1 MKYISNILL
10 LIFLLSIISCS
21 DFLDYKESDKMI
33 PKTIENYSEF
43 LYGEVI
49 LDKGNHYMKEIPF
62 MTDDFSEVVGTSTSN
77 EDKRLDLLSYYTW
90 KKEIEVDYKGKI
102 QESKP
107 WANLYHKVLM
117 CNIILNDIAELT
129 EVEKESRERY
139 ILEGE
144 ALFLRANAYFK
155 LINLYGEP
163 YENEE
168 QAKTALGVPINDA
181 IGVSDKLHRRSSVFK
196 VYQLIEEDLKKSIEL
211 FKKYKRNEA
220 TIFRPNLD
228 AALLLLS
235 RVYLYEKKN
244 SKTIEV
250 CNDLFT
256 ETSKTICDLSKLPE
270 SKFFVKDNTGI
281 LFTYEQW
288 EYASVF
294 TQYGKFYYRVSSDL
308 MGLFS
313 MNDLRKSAF
322 FCYSYYHPCKAKSGY
337 TNINGKVFR
346 LEEAYL
352 NMAEALIETDYKQ
365 AIDYINDIRRNRF
378 KKDAE
383 NPNSYKVSAESK
395 EEAWEVVKR
404 ERRVELCFELHRWF
418 DLRRWGRP
426 EIRHTYTNEDMV
438 SSKVYVL
445 EKNSPNYTLP
455 IPDHVLKVNPYIENI
470 KRVES
475 KIE

>member
-1 MKYISNILL
+1 MKYIINILIF
-10 LIFLLSIISCS
+10 IFLLSISSCS

-49 LDKGNHYMKEIPF
+49 LDKGNYFMKEIPF
-62 MTDDFSEVVGTSTSN
+62 MSDEFSEAVGSTTSSSDRRQ
-77 EDKRLDLLSYYTW
+77 ELLSYYTW
-90 KKEIEVDYKGKI
+90 KKEIEVDYEGKI

-117 CNIILNDIAELT
+117 CNIILNDIEELPKAEQEL
-129 EVEKESRERY
+129 KERY
-139 ILEGE
+139 IIEAE
-144 ALFLRANAYFK
+144 ALFLRANAYFR
-155 LINLYGEP
+155 LVNLYGEP

-181 IGVSDKLHRRSSVFK
+181 IGVSDKLHRRSSVYK

-211 FKKYKRNEA
+211 FKKYKRNET

-228 AALLLLS
+228 AAQLLLS

-250 CNDLFT
+250 CNELFT
-256 ETSKTICDLSKLPE
+256 ETSKTICDLNKLQK
-270 SKFFVKDNTGI
+270 SKFFVKENTGI
-281 LFTYEQW
+281 LFTYESY
-288 EYASVF
+288 EHYSVF
-294 TQYGKFYYRVSSDL
+294 TQSGRFYFSVSKDL
-308 MGLFS
+308 LNLFS
-313 MNDLRKSAF
+313 LNDLRKSAF
-322 FCYSYYHPCKAKSGY
+322 FCYSFYHPCKAKLGY
-337 TNINGKVFR
+337 TNTNGKVFR

-365 AIDYINDIRRNRF
+365 AIKYINDIRRYRF
-378 KKDAE
+378 KKDEE
-383 NPNSYKVSAESK
+383 NPNSYKVSAGSK
-395 EEAWEVVKR
+395 EEAWEIVKR

-426 EIRHTYTNEDMV
+426 EIRHTYTNENMV